1 MIKENGK
8 EGSFIMKRSRKFLFV
23 LACLLFVM
31 AAGMCSIAPEKA
43 TAKSA
48 AKTVK
53 GKSSKKWVKVN
64 GNYRYKAGKHFV
76 RKKLKKIEGKY
87 YYFNAKGNCRKGWT
101 KVKKKKYYFNKKDGA
116 ALTGKQKIG
125 KNFYIFSNKGVLQ
138 KDKESYDFE
147 NATYAIAAN
156 GKLKTGFV
164 KENDMIRYFNPQNA
178 MQVKS
183 DFVLHHATYLVDQNG
198 TMRTGLQIYQGRT
211 IYCNPDGKWLKGVLI
226 KTEDANYYADKQGYL
241 VTGLYQISHATYF
254 FDTDHTMRTGVVR
267 IDGNLYFFEQDGKRV
282 ENSWIQTE
290 SARYY
295 AGTNGIL
302 KRNCWFAKQ
311 FFDNNGCVAQDA
323 VLPDAATKG
332 QISTK
337 ILDALGAYKATKLM
351 VVAHPDDE
359 TLWGGAHL
367 SEGGYLVVCMTHG
380 NDGKRRK
387 EFENIIKASGNI
399 GLMLTYPDEINGV
412 RSDWS
417 EQRAGMMKDLDT
429 VLRYK
434 SWSLVATHNP
444 EGEYGHMQHKLT
456 DRITTQAYYRVY
468 PDGRLYYFGRHYSV
482 KGLAQIAATL
492 PRVSEEAYQA
502 KESYLRL
509 YVSQAK
515 CVSEHDHMSP
525 YENWV
530 LASQWE

>member
-1 MIKENGK
+1 
-8 EGSFIMKRSRKFLFV
+8 MKRNSKFLLVFIS
-23 LACLLFVM
+23 LLVVM
-31 AAGMCSIAPEKA
+31 TAGMFCNAPKEAAAKSAPKKA
-43 TAKSA
+43 AAKSA
-48 AKTVK
+48 AGKVT
-53 GKSSKKWVKVN
+53 GKSRSKWVKVN
-64 GNYRYKAGKHFV
+64 GNYRYKAGKHFIK
-76 RKKLKKIEGKY
+76 KKLKKIDGKY
-87 YYFNAKGNCRKGWT
+87 YYFNAKGNCRKGWIT
-101 KVKKKKYYFNKKDGA
+101 IKKKKYYFNKKDGA
-116 ALTGKQKIG
+116 AVTGKQKIG
-125 KNFYIFSNKGVLQ
+125 KSFYIFSNKGILQ
-138 KDKESYDFE
+138 KEQDEYVLDG
-147 NATYAIAAN
+147 ATYAIAAN

-164 KENDMIRYFNPQNA
+164 KENDTVRYFNPKNA

-183 DFVLHHATYLVDQNG
+183 DFVLNHAAYLVGQDG
-198 TMRTGLQIYQGRT
+198 TMRTGVQEYQGHAV
-211 IYCNPDGKWLKGVLI
+211 YCNPEGKWLKGVLI
-226 KTEDANYYADKQGYL
+226 KTEDATYYADKQGYL

-254 FDTDHTMRTGVVR
+254 FDTDHTMRTGVVCV
-267 IDGNLYFFEQDGKRV
+267 DGTLYFFEQDGKRV

-295 AGTNGIL
+295 AGTNGVL
-302 KRNCWFAKQ
+302 KRNCWFADQ
-311 FFDNNGCVAQDA
+311 FFDNNGCVAKDA
-323 VLPDAATKG
+323 VLPDDTTKG

-337 ILDALGAYKATKLM
+337 ILDTLGAYKATKLM

-434 SWSLVATHNP
+434 NWSLVATHNP

-468 PDGRLYYFGRHYSV
+468 RDGRLYYFGRHYSV

-502 KESYLRL
+502 KESYLSL